1 MTGVQTCALP
11 ISAIALLVSAL
22 AAPAAA
28 DDIAAFTSSSGV
40 AVQAAVEG
48 GDRLVITI
56 VPDGGVRLNGRL
68 GVSFDGAGAL
78 WQNLPRTVFG
88 DGDYFIEPVRES
100 LAMDTSALGES
111 GTLALT
117 FGSCL
122 PVTDICVLEE
132 TTVTLTPADDG
143 SIDLTLAAVEP

>member
-1 MTGVQTCALP
+1 MHRAA
-11 ISAIALLVSAL
+11 AIALLVSAL

-28 DDIAAFTSSSGV
+28 DGIAAFTSSSGV

-56 VPDGGVRLNGRL
+56 VPEDGVRLNGRL
-68 GVSFDGAGAL
+68 GVIFEGAGAL
-78 WQNLPRTVFG
+78 WRDLPRTVYG
-88 DGDYFIEPVRES
+88 EGDYFIEPVRES
-100 LAMDTSALGES
+100 LALDTSALGQS
-111 GTLALT
+111 GTLAVT

-132 TTVTLTPADDG
+132 AAVILTPADDG